1 MVMRRIWPF
10 LILLLM
16 AKENC
21 MVANASKPVP
31 FSVVSAPRLWAVG
44 AGAEYTV
51 VTAKNWSKY
60 YSNPPKDADFATSVY
75 VVVSMGT
82 RPNPGYRI
90 RIVEITQEGERIQV
104 TVEQLNPDPRGIYPQ
119 VLVNPVAVA
128 EVKRMDLQP
137 YPVMDFSFVNQSG
150 QSVAQVKV
158 EF

>member
-1 MVMRRIWPF
+1 
-10 LILLLM
+10 
-16 AKENC
+16 
-21 MVANASKPVP
+21 
-31 FSVVSAPRLWAVG
+31 
-44 AGAEYTV
+44 
-51 VTAKNWSKY
+51 
-60 YSNPPKDADFATSVY
+60 
-75 VVVSMGT
+75 MGT